1 MKAYPSM
8 VNRKCK
14 YFNNPEAC
22 QMIQKECNCYQC
34 PIVEWELNKKDL
46 SLLQNKISK
55 LEKENHDLKILLAEK
70 VLKEREG
77 K

>member
-1 MKAYPSM
+1 MKVYPNM

-14 YFNNPEAC
+14 YFNNEEAC
-22 QMIQKECNCYQC
+22 RMIQEECNCYQC
-34 PIVEWELNKKDL
+34 PIVEWEINKKDL
-46 SLLQNKISK
+46 SLLQHKISK

-70 VLKEREG
+70 VLKECKG